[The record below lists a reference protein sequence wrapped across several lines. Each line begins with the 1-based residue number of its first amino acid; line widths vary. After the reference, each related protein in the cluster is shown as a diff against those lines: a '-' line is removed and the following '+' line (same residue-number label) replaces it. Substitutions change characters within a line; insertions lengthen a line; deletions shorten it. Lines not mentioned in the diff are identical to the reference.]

1 MKLYPSGYRS
11 LVLMGALLLL
21 SVLLSTAQEYGVF
34 KGKVIDRTTGEA
46 LIGANIILRSDP
58 TIGVASDL
66 YGRFSLTVKAG
77 THSFLINY
85 TGMKSDTITLQIAG
99 GETIEKK
106 IVLEPYISEIQGVEI
121 KVGKYEKRY
130 EDLTVSMEVI
140 KSTMIESKN
149 ARSVKTALD
158 LTPGLNILDGEAQ
171 IRGGSG
177 FTFGVGSKVAVF
189 VDDLPML
196 TGDAGRSLWDLIP
209 VENIEQIEVIKGAAS
224 VLSGAS
230 SLSGAI
236 YIRTAY
242 PKAKPLTR
250 VNAYSGFYTAPG
262 DKSYKWWDDYPYI
275 TGLNFLHARRLG
287 NLDLVAGGQVNFDH
301 GYIGAPRPNPYVIDT
316 VSDFTDKQMAS
327 RQYRMNFNL
336 RYRSKKIQGLDY
348 GMNGNIIQNNTQMTM
363 AWLDDTSGF
372 FRAYPG
378 SAILQDMFSFFLD
391 PFFNYYTQ
399 TGIRH
404 SLKGRI
410 FHLNN
415 IMSNDQSTRQT
426 VYIGDY
432 QFRREYEFLDG
443 FEFIGG
449 FSGQFTN
456 SHAKMYGGSGSPDN
470 TLLNLSGYMQLEK
483 NFFKTINLSLG
494 IRLEHYSLND
504 TVDDTKGIF
513 RLGGTLKLMQETY
526 LRASF
531 GQGYR
536 YPTIAERF
544 IRTSMGAIAV
554 FENPDLKPESS
565 WNAEI
570 GLKQGLKFGN
580 YFGYLDIAIFQQE
593 YKNTIEYLFG
603 FWDPTFTF
611 AMAGFKFLNT
621 GKTRI
626 TGIDISHTGIARIG
640 TRMQVNT
647 IVGYNYIIPKALE
660 PDLVFAH
667 DYNPGGG
674 GYTEFSYNS
683 TSVDPSREILKYRF
697 LHTLKCDLEWH
708 YLQWIV
714 GYSVKYFSKIENLDK
729 AIADFEQATISSG
742 GTLQPILYMDYF
754 EHHNNGNVVMD
765 GRLSYHFGDQHKIT
779 LIVNNF
785 LNRIYSLRPLKAEEI
800 RSVILQ
806 YSLKL

>member
-1 MKLYPSGYRS
+1 MKPYLSGAGCTLLIIMLLCIS
-11 LVLMGALLLL
+11 ALHL
-21 SVLLSTAQEYGVF
+21 SAQEYGTF
-34 KGKVIDRTTGEA
+34 RGKIVHAETGEA
-46 LIGANIILRSDP
+46 LIGANVILRSDP

-66 YGRFSLTVKAG
+66 DGRFSLTVKSG
-77 THSFLINY
+77 THTFLINY
-85 TGMKSDTITLQIAG
+85 TGMRPDTLTMAIPPG
-99 GETIEKK
+99 GVAEHR
-106 IVLEPYISEIQGVEI
+106 IVMKPYISELQGIEI
-121 KVGKYEKRY
+121 KVGKYEKPY

-140 KSTMIESKN
+140 KSAMIENKN
-149 ARSVKTALD
+149 SRTVKTALD

-242 PKAKPLTR
+242 PKAKPLTK
-250 VNAYSGFYTAPG
+250 VNAYSGFYTSPS
-262 DKSYKWWDDYPYI
+262 DRSYKWWDDYPYI
-275 TGLNFLHARRLG
+275 TGMNFLHAHMLG
-287 NLDLVAGGQVNFDH
+287 NLDLVVGGQVNFDH

-316 VSDFTDKQMAS
+316 VSDFSDDQMAS
-327 RQYRMNFNL
+327 SQYRLNFNL
-336 RYRSKKIQGLDY
+336 RYRSKKIQGLNY
-348 GMNGNIIQNNTQMTM
+348 GLNGNIIQNNTQMTM

-391 PFFNYYTQ
+391 PFFEYYTQ

-404 SLKGRI
+404 SLKARV

-426 VYIGDY
+426 MIIGDY
-432 QFRREYEFLDG
+432 QFRRQYEFLQG
-443 FEFIGG
+443 LEFIGG
-449 FSGQFTN
+449 VTGQYTD

-470 TLLNLSGYMQLEK
+470 TLLNLSGYVQIEK
-483 NFFKTINLSLG
+483 NVLKTINLSVG
-494 IRLEHYSLND
+494 GRLEYFNLND
-504 TVDDTKGIF
+504 TVKDTQGIF
-513 RLGGTLKLMQETY
+513 RIGGTLKLLQETY
-526 LRASF
+526 IRASF

-554 FENPDLKPESS
+554 FENPDLVPETS
-565 WNAEI
+565 WNGEI
-570 GLKQGLKFGN
+570 GIKQGFKFGN
-580 YFGYLDIAIFQQE
+580 YFGYFDIAFFQQE

-603 FWDPTFTF
+603 FWDPDFTF
-611 AMAGFKFLNT
+611 AVAGFRFLNT
-621 GKTRI
+621 GKSRI
-626 TGIDISHTGIARIG
+626 TGIDISQTGIAKIG
-640 TRMQVNT
+640 SRMKINM
-647 IVGYNYIIPKALE
+647 ILGYNYIMPKALE

-667 DYNPGGG
+667 DYNPGGN
-674 GYTEFSYNS
+674 TEFSYVS
-683 TSVDPSREILKYRF
+683 TSVDPSRDILKYRF

-708 YLQWIV
+708 YLKWV
-714 GYSVKYFSKIENLDK
+714 LGLSVKYFSKIENLDK
-729 AIADFEQATISSG
+729 AIADFEQATILSG

-765 GRLSYHFGDQHKIT
+765 GRLSYHFNDRHKLT
-779 LIVNNF
+779 LVSNNF
-785 LNRIYSLRPLKAEEI
+785 LNRTYSLRPLKAEEM
-800 RSVILQ
+800 RSVVLQ